1 MPTATRQ
8 THNFQGVRIQFESTL
23 PFDEVLNRLRTQCGR
38 ASAGAIGEIA
48 AQASSVAEFE
58 REVNRNLVGPS
69 GFMIFAEFDHSPWIR
84 AYDLNR
90 RVLRIILGNPLIAI
104 TMLREDISAALF
116 APVELLL
123 TDSSTGATIQYVL
136 PSSLIAI
143 NDNPPLLKAAQ
154 ALDEKLGALIST
166 ISGGL

>member
-8 THNFQGVRIQFESTL
+8 AHNFQGVRIQVETAL

-48 AQASSVAEFE
+48 ARASSLAEFE
-58 REVNRNLVGPS
+58 REVNRDLVGPS
-69 GFMIFAEFDHSPWIR
+69 GFMIFAEFDHSPWIG
-84 AYDLNR
+84 AYGLNR
-90 RVLRIILGNPLIAI
+90 RVLRVILGNPLIAI

-123 TDSSTGATIQYVL
+123 TDNGSGTTIQYVQ
-136 PSSLIAI
+136 PSSLIVI
-143 NDNPPLLKAAQ
+143 SDNQPLLKAAQ
-154 ALDEKLGALIST
+154 ALDEKLSTLTST
-166 ISGGL
+166 ISGL

>member
-1 MPTATRQ
+1 MPTATQQ
-8 THNFQGVRIQFESTL
+8 THNFQGTRIQIDSSL
-23 PFDEVLNRLRTQCGR
+23 PFDEVLNRLHSQCGR
-38 ASAGAIGEIA
+38 ATAGAIGEIA
-48 AQASSVAEFE
+48 ARTSSVEEFE

-84 AYDLNR
+84 AYGLNR

-104 TMLREDISAALF
+104 TMLREEISAALF

-123 TDSSTGATIQYVL
+123 TDNGTGATIQYVQ
-136 PSSLIAI
+136 PSSLIVI

-154 ALDEKLGALIST
+154 ALDEKLSTLISAV
-166 ISGGL
+166 SGL

>member
-8 THNFQGVRIQFESTL
+8 THNFQGVRIQVETTL
-23 PFDEVLNRLRTQCGR
+23 PFDEVLNRLRTPCGR

-48 AQASSVAEFE
+48 ARTSSVAEFE

-84 AYDLNR
+84 AYGLNH

-104 TMLREDISAALF
+104 TMMREDISAGLF
-116 APVELLL
+116 APFELLL
-123 TDSSTGATIQYVL
+123 TDSGAGATIQYVL
-136 PSSLIAI
+136 PSSLIVI
-143 NDNPPLLKAAQ
+143 SDNPPLLKAAQ
-154 ALDEKLGALIST
+154 ALDEKLSALIST
-166 ISGGL
+166 ISSL

>member
-8 THNFQGVRIQFESTL
+8 THNFQGVRIQVETTL
-23 PFDEVLNRLRTQCGR
+23 PFDESLNRLRTQCGR

-48 AQASSVAEFE
+48 ARASSVAEFE

-69 GFMIFAEFDHSPWIR
+69 GFMIFAEFDHSPWLH
-84 AYDLNR
+84 AYGLNR

-104 TMLREDISAALF
+104 TMMREDISAGLF

-123 TDSSTGATIQYVL
+123 TDNGSGTTIQYVL
-136 PSSLIAI
+136 PSSLIVI
-143 NDNPPLLKAAQ
+143 SDNPPLLKAAQ
-154 ALDEKLGALIST
+154 ALDEKLRALIST
-166 ISGGL
+166 IAGL

>member
-8 THNFQGVRIQFESTL
+8 THNFQGVRIEVETVL

-38 ASAGAIGEIA
+38 ATAGAIGEIVA
-48 AQASSVAEFE
+48 RTSSIEEFE
-58 REVNRNLVGPS
+58 REVNQRLVGPS

-84 AYDLNR
+84 AYGLNR
-90 RVLRIILGNPLIAI
+90 RVLRVILGNPLIAI

-123 TDSSTGATIQYVL
+123 TDSGSGAGIQYVL
-136 PSSLIAI
+136 PSSLMVIS
-143 NDNPPLLKAAQ
+143 DNPPLLKAAQ
-154 ALDEKLGALIST
+154 ALDEKLSALIST
-166 ISGGL
+166 ISGL